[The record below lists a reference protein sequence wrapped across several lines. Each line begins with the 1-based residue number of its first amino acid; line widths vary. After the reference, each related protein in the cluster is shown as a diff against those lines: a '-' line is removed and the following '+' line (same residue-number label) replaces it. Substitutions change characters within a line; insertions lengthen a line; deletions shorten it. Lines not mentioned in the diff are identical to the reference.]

1 MGYLQ
6 VCQALYNSFIVDG
19 VWVVKVVCCTANTCC
34 LSSAGPFGHQCLR
47 LQAYRPK
54 ASRSSG
60 PVL

>member
-34 LSSAGPFGHQCLR
+34 LSSAGPFGHQCL
-47 LQAYRPK
+47 
-54 ASRSSG
+54 
-60 PVL
+60 